1 MLLVPLLALFAGALT
16 TVAGMGG
23 GLVLLLGL
31 SLVFD
36 PLTALATTGPALLV
50 GNLHRARMYRASIV
64 APVAWRFAL
73 GAVPGAL
80 IGGWIAV
87 GLPEVVLRALLVGVA
102 LFAGIKVLV
111 GLRWTPPPAT
121 LIPGGALAGFVTATS
136 GGGGMVAAP
145 LLLATGLSGRR
156 YVATGAAG
164 AAAVHVSRMAAYGA
178 GGIVDSSILVWGL
191 VAAVSIALGNL
202 AGDRI
207 RDAVPVAVV
216 PRLEVGM
223 VACALT
229 LSLLGI
235 A

>member
-1 MLLVPLLALFAGALT
+1 
-16 TVAGMGG
+16 
-23 GLVLLLGL
+23 
-31 SLVFD
+31 
-36 PLTALATTGPALLV
+36 
-50 GNLHRARMYRASIV
+50 MYRAAIG